1 MQCLILITWIIGR
14 KSIVEWGVK
23 KAQVKLQSKGITLT
37 TKPIEFDGIFG
48 IHFHSIA
55 ISNNKITGEYSEL
68 LNVESLSVS
77 LNFWNSLLYGL
88 SIDNLEIINGEVRLL
103 DSAGIQNFKLN
114 EKNQSEVSEEKDKSG
129 NAIFDQIKSLVGK
142 SPNYLNIQKF
152 RVKYKDSNN
161 LLKFS
166 LPKVSY
172 VKDSLLGQIRF
183 EMSEFKQDIAYSGM
197 FDKSSLT
204 GNVRVHSTDKKQV
217 TLPVLGGTLD
227 FEKAEFQIKELSG
240 DNGLTI
246 KAMGNVSNINTN
258 NKRISDTS
266 IFVSKVSGDVILNV
280 SKREITLD
288 SNSAFV
294 LNVLPMRLG
303 LKYNFGEKKSY
314 DLLFK
319 IPQISA
325 QRFFNSLPVGL
336 FPNTAGI
343 ISSGSMGYRFHVNL
357 DERALH
363 KAIFESNMEVDKNF
377 KILQWSKADPSKMN
391 GGFTYK
397 FYRNGNLVTQFPVG
411 ESNPFFTHYSDISP
425 TVSKAILRAE
435 DPQFFYHNGF
445 YIDAFRSSLIHNYR
459 LKRFA
464 RGGSTISMQLV
475 KNVFLGRQKTLARK
489 IEEIILVWLFEKER
503 VVSKQR
509 MMEVYLNVIE
519 WGPGIFGIGQAS
531 NFYFEKH
538 PSELTLGESTYL
550 ASLVPAPSHARWSI
564 DSTGSVSPK
573 WGRFHSLK
581 NRLIALD
588 STANDS
594 MLFKVSLS
602 PNAVSRLRGK

>member
-1 MQCLILITWIIGR
+1 M
-14 KSIVEWGVK
+14 EWGIK
-23 KAQVKLQSKGITLT
+23 KAQLKLQSKGITLKT
-37 TKPIEFDGIFG
+37 NPVEFEGLFG
-48 IHFHSIA
+48 IHFHSFNV
-55 ISNNKITGEYSEL
+55 SNQKIIGEYSQL
-68 LNVESLSVS
+68 LNIESLSVS
-77 LNFWNSLLYGL
+77 LNFWNSLFYGL
-88 SIDNLEIINGEVRLL
+88 SIENLEIKNGEVRLL
-103 DSAGIQNFKLN
+103 DSAGIQNFKISSQA
-114 EKNQSEVSEEKDKSG
+114 EEEVIEEKDKTG
-129 NAIFDQIKSLVGK
+129 NAIFNQIKSLVGK

-152 RVKYKDSNN
+152 RVKYKDSTN

-166 LPKVSY
+166 LPQVSY
-172 VKDSLLGQIRF
+172 VKDSLLGQISF

-204 GNVRVHSTDKKQV
+204 GNVRVHSTNNKQV

-240 DNGLTI
+240 DNGLTV
-246 KAMGNVSNINTN
+246 KAMGNVSNIVTN

-266 IFVSKVSGDVILNV
+266 IFISKVSGDVILNV

-325 QRFFNSLPVGL
+325 QRFFNSLPEGL

-343 ISSGSMGYRFHVNL
+343 VSSGSMDYRFHVSL
-357 DERALH
+357 DEKALH
-363 KAIFESNMEVDKNF
+363 KAIFESNMVVDKNF
-377 KILQWSKADPSKMN
+377 KILEWSKANPSKMN
-391 GGFTYK
+391 GSFTYK
-397 FYRNGNLVTQFPVG
+397 FYRSGNLITQFPVG
-411 ESNPFFTHYSDISP
+411 DANPYFTHYSDIS
-425 TVSKAILRAE
+425 TSVTKAILRSE

-459 LKRFA
+459 AKRFA

-475 KNVFLGRQKTLARK
+475 KNVYLGRQKTLARK

-564 DSTGSVSPK
+564 DSTGMVSPR

-581 NRLIALD
+581 NRLIAMD

-594 MLFKVSLS
+594 MLFKVRLS
-602 PNAVSRLRGK
+602 PNAVFRLTGK